1 MATPTIAHHAHQAKA
16 PPSAGLSPWSRFLW
30 EAPLLLSIVFTALV
44 VVWAQ
49 DNDKLER
56 DALRQSVIA
65 DTLSLEAQLAARLE
79 TEAVKL
85 RAAATHLPPA
95 GADPNHQLASLPEI
109 AAGLDRRWLNVI
121 WLDANMRI
129 VAEARREQRPGVQ
142 GQPQAQAQG
151 ITLHLIAPTS
161 EERRPP
167 TGQAGGQT
175 SGQFGGQLIARYDPT
190 DLIKSKDFWW
200 LAAQYEVQLL
210 SGLGEVIVSTE
221 SPGHVARGET
231 VETPFN
237 AVPDARLR
245 LTQRVRQPHWFTTL
259 PVVLMVGFLVLISV
273 ATLLLR
279 RQMNQVIL
287 AEAAWRTEAAWR
299 QSLEE
304 SALVG
309 LRARDLDGALLFAN
323 RTFCE
328 MVGYSLDEL
337 VAQGPA
343 FDDLVQTRHDRASH
357 PTQRAG
363 HETRWRHRDGHM
375 LDVMVFE
382 SPLVDG
388 AGQQVGWMGSIVDVT
403 ERKRLEELER
413 RQREVLGNHARL
425 STLGEVAST
434 LAHELNQP
442 LTSIVSYS
450 AGIAKA
456 LEKQSGTAPDLLMAA
471 QALSRHAAM
480 AGGIVHRIR
489 ARLAR
494 RELVLQVCNINTL
507 VTDAVGLLQRDLKR
521 VGVTVSLVLDDTLPL
536 VRIDPIGIE
545 QVVTNLLRNA
555 NDAMA
560 QTPPPRAL
568 TVRTLLSLTPPL
580 GRAEGWVTVAIT
592 DSGPGL
598 GGRDTETMTE
608 AFFSTKKEGTGLG
621 LAICRSIL
629 ESHGGM
635 LHAEDAADGGA
646 CFSFSLPPDTTIK
659 GETTNH
665 DDRAHH
671 LPV

>member
-1 MATPTIAHHAHQAKA
+1 MTTPAPAHSIHHTDTPAAREW
-16 PPSAGLSPWSRFLW
+16 SRWSRFLW
-30 EAPLLLSIVFTALV
+30 EAPLLLSILFTAMV

-56 DALRQSVIA
+56 EALRQSVVA

-79 TEAVKL
+79 TETVKL
-85 RAAATHLPPA
+85 RAAATHLPSPDA
-95 GADPNHQLASLPEI
+95 YPNHQLANLPEI
-109 AAGLDRRWLNVI
+109 AAGLDRRWLSVI
-121 WLDANMRI
+121 WLDANMRV
-129 VAEARREQRPGVQ
+129 VAEARREQRPGAPA
-142 GQPQAQAQG
+142 QPQAQG
-151 ITLHLIAPTS
+151 ITLHLVAPTS
-161 EERRPP
+161 DELGAQNGPSR
-167 TGQAGGQT
+167 
-175 SGQFGGQLIARYDPT
+175 GQLIARYDPA
-190 DLIKSKDFWW
+190 DLIQSKDFWW

-221 SPGHVARGET
+221 SPGRVARGET
-231 VETPFN
+231 YETPFK

-245 LTQRVRQPHWFTTL
+245 LTQRARQPHWFTTL
-259 PVVLMVGFLVLISV
+259 PVVLMVGFLLLITI

-279 RQMNQVIL
+279 RQMGQVTR

-309 LRARDLDGALLFAN
+309 LRARDLDGHLLFAN

-328 MVGYSLDEL
+328 MVGYSVEEL

-343 FDDLVQTRHDRASH
+343 FDGH
-357 PTQRAG
+357 PTQRSG
-363 HETRWRHRDGHM
+363 HETRWRHRDGRV

-388 AGQQVGWMGSIVDVT
+388 AGVQVGWMGSIVDVT

-456 LEKQSGTAPDLLMAA
+456 LERQPGTSPDLLVAA
-471 QALSRHAAM
+471 QALSRHASM

-494 RELVLQVCNINTL
+494 RELVMEVGNANAI
-507 VTDAVGLLQRDLKR
+507 VTDAAALLARDLQRA
-521 VGVTVSLVLDDTLPL
+521 GVTVSLSLDPDLPG
-536 VRIDPIGIE
+536 VRMDRIGIE
-545 QVVTNLLRNA
+545 QVITNLLRNA
-555 NDAMA
+555 SDAMTRA
-560 QTPPPRAL
+560 PQPRMLLVQTGVVRGPPRGN
-568 TVRTLLSLTPPL
+568 R
-580 GRAEGWVTVAIT
+580 EGWVTVSIT

-598 GGRDTETMTE
+598 GGRDIETLTE

-629 ESHGGM
+629 ESHGGV
-635 LHAEDAADGGA
+635 LHAQDAAGGGA
-646 CFSFSLPPDTTIK
+646 CFSFSLPPDTTK
-659 GETTNH
+659 NEATNH
-665 DDRAHH
+665 DHPTHD
-671 LPV
+671 LPMR

>member
-1 MATPTIAHHAHQAKA
+1 MTTPALAQRTPQTDA
-16 PPSAGLSPWSRFLW
+16 PPSAGPSPWSRFLW

-56 DALRQSVIA
+56 EALRQSVMA

-95 GADPNHQLASLPEI
+95 GVDPSHQLANLPEI
-109 AAGLDRRWLNVI
+109 AAGLDRRWLSVI

-129 VAEARREQRPGVQ
+129 VAEARREQRPGAQ
-142 GQPQAQAQG
+142 AQPQGQG

-161 EERRPP
+161 DEL
-167 TGQAGGQT
+167 GSQT
-175 SGQFGGQLIARYDPT
+175 SPSNGQLIARYDPA

-231 VETPFN
+231 YETPFK

-259 PVVLMVGFLVLISV
+259 PVVLLVGFLLLISI

-279 RQMNQVIL
+279 RQMGQVTR

-299 QSLEE
+299 QSLQE

-309 LRARDLDGALLFAN
+309 LRARDLDGKLLFAN

-328 MVGYSLDEL
+328 MVGYSVEEL

-343 FDDLVQTRHDRASH
+343 FDDQVQTRQDRGASH
-357 PTQRAG
+357 PTQRVG
-363 HETRWRHRDGHM
+363 HETRWRHRDGRV

-388 AGQQVGWMGSIVDVT
+388 AGVQVGWMGSIVDVT

-456 LEKQSGTAPDLLMAA
+456 LEKQAGIAPDLLMAA
-471 QALSRHAAM
+471 QALSRHASM

-494 RELVLQVCNINTL
+494 RELVMQTCDANAI
-507 VTDAVGLLQRDLKR
+507 VTDAVALLARDLKR
-521 VGVTVSLVLDDTLPL
+521 MGVTVSLSLDADLPM
-536 VRIDPIGIE
+536 VRMDRIGIE
-545 QVVTNLLRNA
+545 QVITNLLRNA
-555 NDAMA
+555 SDALA
-560 QTPPPRAL
+560 QSPQPRVL
-568 TVRTLLSLTPPL
+568 QVRTVLSRTPPL
-580 GRAEGWVTVAIT
+580 GRPEGWVTVAIT
-592 DSGPGL
+592 DNGPGL
-598 GGRDTETMTE
+598 GGRDIETLTE

-629 ESHGGM
+629 ESHGGV
-635 LHAEDAADGGA
+635 LQAQDVAVGGA
-646 CFSFSLPPDTTIK
+646 CFSFSLPPDTTIN
-659 GETTNH
+659 EATHH
-665 DDRAHH
+665 DNGTHDLSMR
-671 LPV
+671 

>member
-1 MATPTIAHHAHQAKA
+1 MAAPTLAHHTQNGAV
-16 PPSAGLSPWSRFLW
+16 PPSAGLSPWARFLW
-30 EAPLLLSIVFTALV
+30 EAPLLLSMLFTALV
-44 VVWAQ
+44 VIWAQ
-49 DNDKLER
+49 DNDTLER
-56 DALRQSVIA
+56 KALRQSVMA

-95 GADPNHQLASLPEI
+95 GADPNQQLATLPEI
-109 AAGLDRRWLNVI
+109 AAGLDRRWLSVI

-129 VAEARREQRPGVQ
+129 VAEARREQRPGTH
-142 GQPQAQAQG
+142 GQFQSQAQG
-151 ITLHLIAPTS
+151 ISLHLIAPTS
-161 EERRPP
+161 DERRP
-167 TGQAGGQT
+167 QT
-175 SGQFGGQLIARYDPT
+175 GQLIARYDPT

-221 SPGHVARGET
+221 TPGQVARGET
-231 VETPFN
+231 FETPFN

-259 PVVLMVGFLVLISV
+259 PVVLIVGFLVLISI

-279 RQMNQVIL
+279 RQMRQVTRT
-287 AEAAWRTEAAWR
+287 EGAWRTEAAWR

-309 LRARDLDGALLFAN
+309 LRARDLDGKLLFAN

-328 MVGYSLDEL
+328 MVGYSVDEL
-337 VAQGPA
+337 VAQGSAPDA
-343 FDDLVQTRHDRASH
+343 MVKTTQDHSAIH

-363 HETRWRHRDGHM
+363 QETRWRHRDGRI

-413 RQREVLGNHARL
+413 RQREVLSNHARL

-456 LEKQSGTAPDLLMAA
+456 LGKQPGTQPDLLAAA
-471 QALSRHAAM
+471 QALSRHASL

-489 ARLAR
+489 SRLAR
-494 RELVLQVCNINTL
+494 RDLVLLACDVNTI
-507 VTDAVGLLQRDLKR
+507 VSDAVALLTPDLKR
-521 VGVTVSLVLDDTLPL
+521 AGVAVSLSLDSSLPL
-536 VRIDPIGIE
+536 VRMDRIGIE
-545 QVVTNLLRNA
+545 QVITNLLRNA
-555 NDAMA
+555 SDAMA
-560 QTPPPRAL
+560 QSASPRAIS
-568 TVRTLLSLTPPL
+568 VRTALCVVPPL
-580 GRAEGWVTVAIT
+580 RDSAGWVTVIVT
-592 DSGPGL
+592 DTGPGL
-598 GGRDTETMTE
+598 DGRDIETLTE

-629 ESHGGM
+629 ESHGGA
-635 LHAEDAADGGA
+635 LYAQDAERAGA
-646 CFSFSLPPDTTIK
+646 CFSFSLPPDK
-659 GETTNH
+659 ASQETQAAAT
-665 DDRAHH
+665 
-671 LPV
+671 P

>member
-1 MATPTIAHHAHQAKA
+1 MPTTTSALAHQADT

-44 VVWAQ
+44 VAWAQ
-49 DNDKLER
+49 ENDKLER
-56 DALRQSVIA
+56 EALHQSVMA

-95 GADPNHQLASLPEI
+95 GADPSRQLASLPEI
-109 AAGLDRRWLNVI
+109 AAGLDRRWLSVI

-129 VAEARREQRPGVQ
+129 VAEARREQRPGAQ
-142 GQPQAQAQG
+142 TQPQGQG

-161 EERRPP
+161 DEL
-167 TGQAGGQT
+167 GSQ
-175 SGQFGGQLIARYDPT
+175 SGSSSGQLIARYDPT

-221 SPGHVARGET
+221 SPGRVARGET
-231 VETPFN
+231 YETPFK

-245 LTQRVRQPHWFTTL
+245 LIQRVRQPHWFTTL
-259 PVVLMVGFLVLISV
+259 PVVLLAGFLVLISI

-279 RQMNQVIL
+279 RQMNQVTRT
-287 AEAAWRTEAAWR
+287 ETAWRTEAAWR

-309 LRARDLDGALLFAN
+309 LRARDLDGKLLFAN

-328 MVGYSLDEL
+328 MVGYSVDEL
-337 VAQGPA
+337 MAQGPA
-343 FDDLVQTRHDRASH
+343 FDDLVQTRQDRGPSH
-357 PTQRAG
+357 PTQRVG
-363 HETRWRHRDGHM
+363 HETRWRRRDGHM

-388 AGQQVGWMGSIVDVT
+388 AGRQVGWMGSIVDVT

-456 LEKQSGTAPDLLMAA
+456 LEKQPGTTPDLLMAA
-471 QALSRHAAM
+471 QALSRHASM

-494 RELVLQVCNINTL
+494 RELVLEACDVNTL
-507 VTDAVGLLQRDLKR
+507 VSDAVGLLQRDLKR
-521 VGVTVSLVLDDTLPL
+521 AGVTVSLALDDTLPL
-536 VRIDPIGIE
+536 ARIDRIGIE
-545 QVVTNLLRNA
+545 QVITNLVRNA
-555 NDAMA
+555 SDAMVHTA
-560 QTPPPRAL
+560 APRAL
-568 TVRTLLSLTPPL
+568 TVRTLLSLEPPL
-580 GRAEGWVTVAIT
+580 GRPEGWVTVTIT
-592 DSGPGL
+592 DTGPGL
-598 GGRDTETMTE
+598 GGRDIETLTE

-629 ESHGGM
+629 ESHGGV
-635 LHAEDAADGGA
+635 LHAQDVAGGGA
-646 CFSFSLPPDTTIK
+646 CFSFSLPPDKTIN
-659 GETTNH
+659 EATHH
-665 DDRAHH
+665 DNGTHD
-671 LPV
+671 LPMR

>member
-1 MATPTIAHHAHQAKA
+1 MATPTLAHHTRHGYA

-30 EAPLLLSIVFTALV
+30 ETPLLLSILFTALV

-56 DALRQSVIA
+56 AALRQSVMA

-95 GADPNHQLASLPEI
+95 GADADRQLASLPEI

-142 GQPQAQAQG
+142 AQPQAQG

-161 EERRPP
+161 DESGP
-167 TGQAGGQT
+167 QT
-175 SGQFGGQLIARYDPT
+175 PQPSGQLIARYDPT

-221 SPGHVARGET
+221 SPGKVAVGET
-231 VETPFN
+231 FETPFK

-259 PVVLMVGFLVLISV
+259 PVVLIVGFLALISI

-279 RQMNQVIL
+279 RQMRQVTR

-309 LRARDLDGALLFAN
+309 LRARDLGGKLLFAN

-328 MVGYSLDEL
+328 MVGFSVDEL
-337 VAQGPA
+337 VAQGPSL
-343 FDDLVQTRHDRASH
+343 DDMVRTQQDPAASH
-357 PTQRAG
+357 PTERAG
-363 HETRWRHRDGHM
+363 HETRWRHRDGRL

-388 AGQQVGWMGSIVDVT
+388 AGQQVGWMGSIVNVT

-413 RQREVLGNHARL
+413 RQREVLSNHARL

-456 LEKQSGTAPDLLMAA
+456 LEKQPGTQPELLAAA
-471 QALSRHAAM
+471 QALSRHASL

-489 ARLAR
+489 SRLAR
-494 RELVLQVCNINTL
+494 RELVLQSGDINTL
-507 VTDAVGLLQRDLKR
+507 VADAVGLLQRDLQR
-521 VGVTVSLVLDDTLPL
+521 AGVTVSLSLHSELPR
-536 VRIDPIGIE
+536 VRMDRIGIE

-555 NDAMA
+555 SDAMSQSA
-560 QTPPPRAL
+560 PPRAL
-568 TVRTLLSLTPPL
+568 GVRTAPSAAPPMDQ
-580 GRAEGWVTVAIT
+580 GADWVTVMVT
-592 DSGPGL
+592 DTGPGL
-598 GGRDTETMTE
+598 GGRDIETLTE

-629 ESHGGM
+629 ESHSGM
-635 LHAEDAADGGA
+635 LHATDVEGGGA
-646 CFSFSLPPDTTIK
+646 CFSFSLPVDTS
-659 GETTNH
+659 TTKF
-665 DDRAHH
+665 AIT
-671 LPV
+671 PASPT